1 MECKSSKEPEER
13 WIKVCIQPGFKSAT
27 NYKKTKQG
35 WNNLWYFRDSKRS
48 KAKIANLKDKS
59 VSSVI
64 KFRDNT
70 FYKVQSL
77 SIKDP
82 IFDYYRKKKDGIDED
97 ICDFGRAVIPRMK
110 KIIEYEH
117 PEFKY
122 ETKNV
127 ELEFN

>member
-82 IFDYYRKKKDGIDED
+82 IFDYYRKKK
-97 ICDFGRAVIPRMK
+97 RR
-110 KIIEYEH
+110 YR
-117 PEFKY
+117 
-122 ETKNV
+122 
-127 ELEFN
+127 